1 MTDENRPGAIVRT
14 YDRDIS
20 FASDVN
26 SASMVAREEAKFKS
40 ACVLARQFPRDI
52 DRVRVSILK
61 ECARPGFAE
70 VGMYSLPRADK
81 SIEGLSVH
89 FANMLERQLGNLDV
103 SVVVVSDEELRRTIE
118 VTVIDLESNVREA
131 QQATFSRTVERRGK
145 KKNGKVEPP
154 DGVIVG
160 ERLNSYGEKVY
171 LVKATDEEMLIKQN
185 AISSRIR
192 RNKLLNC
199 CPRDVLDEALTLV
212 KKTKLAAVKADPDAA
227 RTKLIDAFASVGVMP
242 DALKSYV
249 LETYK
254 VTLDRVKDENLAD
267 LRGIYNSVSEGRL
280 TWDELIANAAGEK
293 AVNKATGE
301 VVSAP
306 TVERKEKDMVPVTEP
321 KTDEPAPAIGTDEHA
336 DWLLKKLAACK
347 TNAEKMEL
355 AKHMNL
361 IRAERKNEL
370 QNAFLRKA
378 FP

>member
-26 SASMVAREEAKFKS
+26 QASMVAREEAKFKS

-131 QQATFSRTVERRGK
+131 QQATFARTVERRGK
-145 KKNGKVEPP
+145 KRNGKVEPP
-154 DGVIVG
+154 DGVVVG

-171 LVKATDEEMLIKQN
+171 VVRATDEEMLIKQN

-254 VTLDRVKDENLAD
+254 VTLERVKDENLAD

-280 TWDELIANAAGEK
+280 TWDELIATAAGEK
-293 AVNKATGE
+293 AVTKTGE
-301 VVSAP
+301 VVTAP
-306 TVERKEKDMVPVTEP
+306 NVERKEKDMVPVTEP
-321 KTDEPAPAIGTDEHA
+321 KPEEPAPSIGSDEHA

-347 TNAEKMEL
+347 TNAEKLEL

-361 IRAERKNEL
+361 LKPERKNEL